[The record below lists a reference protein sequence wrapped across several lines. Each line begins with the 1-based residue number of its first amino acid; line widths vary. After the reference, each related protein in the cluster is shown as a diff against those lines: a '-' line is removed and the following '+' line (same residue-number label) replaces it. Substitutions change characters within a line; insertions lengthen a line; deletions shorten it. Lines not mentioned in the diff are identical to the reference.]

1 MKENLAWKYQRWW
14 LYVTGLH
21 EITCTC
27 DQMSPKWTSQEG
39 GKRSQAQWCS
49 CSEVI
54 CKQIIV
60 RLVQIIVRPLSELQ
74 IKLELVYVS
83 KAARRW
89 MSKYSFRRS
98 YQYGLN
104 TVFPFVLRKAFRK
117 SSNQKIYIA
126 QFGPLNMDFSSWKWY
141 KRVFL
146 GYVFRPIAMLNVE
159 CISWEIGSYNI

>member
-117 SSNQKIYIA
+117 SSKGGRGAELQKRADRADQSVLI
-126 QFGPLNMDFSSWKWY
+126 FPG
-141 KRVFL
+141 R
-146 GYVFRPIAMLNVE
+146 
-159 CISWEIGSYNI
+159 C